1 MTSPLVMEQQYW
13 ADQFTAKGRSIRPLE
28 KSGYHAAMQQ
38 LTAERT
44 VDNRAAVDVVRRYYH
59 ERHRQMN
66 LAPADSDI
74 VYELFLQAFHVQY
87 ELVQAAF
94 KKGQIPA
101 TLAQQLQQEIVFDET
116 GYIQNQQAFLS

>member
-1 MTSPLVMEQQYW
+1 M
-13 ADQFTAKGRSIRPLE
+13 
-28 KSGYHAAMQQ
+28 
-38 LTAERT
+38 
-44 VDNRAAVDVVRRYYH
+44 DNRAAVDVVRRYYH

-87 ELVQAAF
+87 ELVQVAF